1 MPDPFEALAQELG
14 AAPPP
19 EFERLDPGDLR
30 RLRELLAGR
39 REQQS
44 RDLRDAIDDGLGF
57 VPRLARGAAKRAL
70 FG

>member
-19 EFERLDPGDLR
+19 EFERLDPCDLR
-30 RLRELLAGR
+30 RLCGLLGGR
-39 REQQS
+39 GEQQS

>member
-1 MPDPFEALAQELG
+1 MPDPSDALAQELG

-44 RDLRDAIDDGLGF
+44 RDLHDAIDSLLGF
-57 VPRLARGAAKRAL
+57 VTRLARGAAKRAL